1 MGAENISA
9 EELVER
15 AAKIV
20 PLLRENAMEAERRGM
35 VPDSSMVALREAGLL
50 DMFKPRSHGG
60 LEVSLR
66 TSVAVQ
72 AELGRGCGST
82 AWVVSQL
89 NGNALIACMAS
100 AEVRT
105 ELFARHDTYLTGALA
120 PASAMVQP
128 APGGYLIS
136 GLWPFCSGCRHA
148 SWIGVGAP
156 FETADGQAD
165 YGLFYLPATDLEIV
179 DDWHVSGL
187 AGTCSNSV
195 RAAEAFVPRSRVL
208 EFARVLDETF
218 LPDGL
223 DGPLYRMP
231 LVAAMLLNAV
241 SSCLG
246 MAQGAIE
253 EFTSRLPGR
262 GIAYTTY
269 PDRADAPMTHLQV
282 AEATLKLD
290 AARLFLQRGVD
301 DLETHA
307 ARHEIVHQH
316 GRIRGRMDAAQTAAL
331 CREAIE
337 IIFDASGGGSLA
349 LSNPIQRFA
358 RDARALCQHAAL
370 SIRPITETYG
380 RSLLDLPTN
389 TPFV

>member
-1 MGAENISA
+1 MGDENVSA

-20 PLLRENAMEAERRGM
+20 PLLKENAMEAERRGM
-35 VPDSSMVALREAGLL
+35 VPDSSMVALQEAGLL
-50 DMFKPRSHGG
+50 DMFKPRSYGG

-82 AWVVSQL
+82 AWVVSQI
-89 NGNALIACMAS
+89 NGNALIACMLPG
-100 AEVRT
+100 EVRA
-105 ELFARHDTYLTGALA
+105 ELFARHDAYLAGALT
-120 PASAMVQP
+120 PASVTVQP

-156 FETADGQAD
+156 FETAGGQPS
-165 YGLFYLPATDLEIV
+165 YGLFYLPASDLEIE

-195 RAAEAFVPRSRVL
+195 RAAEAFVPQSRVL
-208 EFARVLDETF
+208 EFVRVLDEAF

-231 LVAAMLLNAV
+231 LVAAMLLNAA

-262 GIAYTTY
+262 GIAFTFY
-269 PDRADAPMTHLQV
+269 PGRADAPMTHVQV
-282 AEATLKLD
+282 AEATMKLD
-290 AARLFLQRGVD
+290 AARLFMQRGVD
-301 DLETHA
+301 DLEAHA
-307 ARHEIVHQH
+307 ARREIVRQR
-316 GRIRGRMDAAQTAAL
+316 GRIRGRMDAAQAAVL

-337 IIFDASGGGSLA
+337 IMFDASGGGSLA